1 MNMVLYKLFQDN
13 PGLAGEVAKFCRTVP
28 GYQTAEADFASQAD
42 QISRLVG
49 PECYFPFE
57 AAMNAQLA
65 YEARAYY
72 LFGLGLRR
80 ELLSA
85 LEPDDQSPICASTP
99 TPTATA
105 RKKAS
110 TI

>member
-1 MNMVLYKLFQDN
+1 MNMILYKLFQDN

-49 PECYFPFE
+49 PECYLPFE

-85 LEPDDQSPICASTP
+85 LREA
-99 TPTATA
+99 A
-105 RKKAS
+105 R
-110 TI
+110 

>member
-1 MNMVLYKLFQDN
+1 MNMILYKLFQDN

-28 GYQTAEADFASQAD
+28 GYQAAEADFARQAD
-42 QISRLVG
+42 QICRLVG
-49 PECYFPFE
+49 PERYLPFE

-80 ELLSA
+80 DLISA
-85 LEPDDQSPICASTP
+85 LEPGDQSPICPSAP

>member
-1 MNMVLYKLFQDN
+1 MNMILYKLFQDN

-28 GYQTAEADFASQAD
+28 GYQTAEADFSSQAD

-49 PECYFPFE
+49 PECYLPFE
-57 AAMNAQLA
+57 AAMNVQLA

-99 TPTATA
+99 TPTAMA